1 MAKEEAAEKDG
12 EKEAAAAA
20 AAAKSKRKKLLLIGG
35 GVLFLLIAAGVPT
48 VWFLMKGGS
57 DELDA
62 TAAEGGD
69 AATLEGSLEEDE
81 LEEGQEALGAIFPL
95 DTFVLN
101 LSDGKFIRL
110 AVQLEFMTRDIPL
123 RFYTRQVP
131 IRDAL
136 IELITS
142 RKSID
147 FSGENGRE
155 GFKKEV
161 KDKVN
166 ELLRKEE
173 IKRIYF
179 TQFVIQ

>member
-1 MAKEEAAEKDG
+1 MAKEEPGKDE
-12 EKEAAAAA
+12 EKEAAPAAP
-20 AAAKSKRKKLLLIGG
+20 SIWKRKKWLLIGG
-35 GVLFLLIAAGVPT
+35 GVLFLLLAAGVPT
-48 VWFLMKGGS
+48 VMFLMKGDSG
-57 DELDA
+57 ELEADA
-62 TAAEGGD
+62 AGDGD
-69 AATLEGSLEEDE
+69 AATLEGSLDEDE
-81 LEEGQEALGAIFPL
+81 LEEGQEALGALFPL

-110 AVQLEFMTRDIPL
+110 AVQIEFMTRDIPL

-166 ELLRKEE
+166 EILRKEE
-173 IKRIYF
+173 IKRVYF